1 MIKNGTLN
9 LDDLIKA
16 NLTKNDNDN
25 KKTEDD
31 EAKSADL

>member
-16 NLTKNDNDN
+16 NLTRNDNDT
-25 KKTEDD
+25 KRTEDD
-31 EAKSADL
+31 EVKSADL